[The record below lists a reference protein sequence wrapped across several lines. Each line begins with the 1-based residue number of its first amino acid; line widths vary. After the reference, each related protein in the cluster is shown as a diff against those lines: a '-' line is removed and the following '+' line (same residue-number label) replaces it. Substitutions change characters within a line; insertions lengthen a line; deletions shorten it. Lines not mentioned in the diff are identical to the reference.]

1 MQKVMKKV
9 FLGVSALVSI
19 IVVSKIVGHP
29 PIGIEQWILYA
40 FPGGILMVF
49 LFDPLSNLFF
59 RHQQPLPK
67 VEDEKK

>member
-1 MQKVMKKV
+1 
-9 FLGVSALVSI
+9 
-19 IVVSKIVGHP
+19 VVSKIVDHP
-29 PIGIEQWILYA
+29 PIGVEQWIFYA

-59 RHQQPLPK
+59 RRQQPLLK